1 MSCPTDETLIWH
13 MEFPLILGPDK
24 IQTKI
29 YDSPK
34 KKKKVL
40 IYNYVVYWFYFIIKS
55 VIIVLNY
62 FFGILWNFIV
72 LGLVLSLW
80 KIKHKMKISAVMWLA
95 RKKFARKV
103 FRKGH
108 VRNTCW
114 KLKSQVS
121 GYILQ
126 VLCET
131 GHFTRYSWNS
141 LLKGF

>member
-1 MSCPTDETLIWH
+1 MSNWWNFDLTYGIPINFGAEQNTE
-13 MEFPLILGPDK
+13 
-24 IQTKI
+24 TKI
-29 YDSPK
+29 YDSLS
-34 KKKKVL
+34 KKVV

-55 VIIVLNY
+55 VIIALNY

-95 RKKFARKV
+95 CKKFARKV

-108 VRNTCW
+108 IRNTCW

-126 VLCET
+126 VLHET

-141 LLKGF
+141 LPKGF